1 LGAIANGGMNMGNAE
16 ISIIGQRPVRPDGV
30 DKVTGQAN
38 FGADFTLPRMLHGQ
52 VLRSDCAHARIISI
66 DTTGAER
73 IDGVK
78 AVVTGQDFAHLDY
91 GGVGDLAR
99 DNLAIEK
106 ILFHGHAVAAVAAT
120 SRAIAGEALRAIKVH
135 YEALPPVMTI
145 DDAMKEDA
153 VILHEHNL
161 VDGKPSNIFQQVQ
174 RSNGDIEKGF
184 SEADEIVELEF
195 TTPTVHQGYIE
206 PPVCL
211 ANYRE
216 QGQSTLWSAS
226 QGHFPLRDTVARM
239 MQMSQADLRV
249 TPAEVGGAFGG
260 KTAAYQE
267 AIAMM
272 LSKKSGRPVQM
283 RMTREDVFRAGGPGA
298 ASKTKVKVGA
308 RADGSITA
316 AKVWLAF
323 DSGAF
328 PGAPLG
334 GAMGSVLTA
343 YDIPNVLV
351 QGCAVYVNKPK
362 VRAYRGP
369 GAPQATF
376 AAESVLDEL
385 AQRLA
390 MDPIEFRL
398 KNAVRDGTD
407 SHRGRF
413 RRIGLIDCLKA
424 AKASAHY
431 QASLKAN
438 EGRAVAA
445 GYWHNGAGV
454 SSASIHMNS
463 DGTAALATG
472 SVDLSG
478 TRIALAMMAAEELGI
493 PVTQVSSVVADTE
506 SVGYSNNSAG
516 SRTIN
521 ATGQAVVEA
530 TRDVIDQMKQRAAS
544 GWNVA
549 PDQVSWQDGAAVNP
563 VSGERLTVA
572 EICRDANATGGPIG
586 GRYSHNAVPGL
597 GPSFAVHLCD
607 VAVDP
612 DTGKVSLVRY
622 TTIQDVGRAIH
633 RDAVEGQMQG
643 GAVQGIGWALNEE
656 FVYSDAGVLENPGFL
671 DYRIPL
677 ASDLPMI
684 DTIVVEVPNELHPY
698 GVRGAGEAPIIP
710 PLAAVACAVS
720 NAIGVRITELPC
732 SPPRVLAA
740 MQQAQPD
747 KVNQ

>member
-1 LGAIANGGMNMGNAE
+1 MANTEN
-16 ISIIGQRPVRPDGV
+16 SIIGQRPIRPDSIE
-30 DKVTGQAN
+30 KVTGQAQ
-38 FGADFTLPRMLHGQ
+38 FGADFTLPRMLYGS

-66 DTTGAER
+66 DTSEAEK
-73 IDGVK
+73 IEGVK

-106 ILFHGHAVAAVAAT
+106 ILYHGHALAAVAAI
-120 SRAIAGEALRAIKVH
+120 SRTISDEALRAIRVQ
-135 YEALPPVMTI
+135 YEELVPVMTLE
-145 DDAMKEDA
+145 DAMKEDA

-161 VDGKPSNIFQQVQ
+161 VDGKPSNIFQQAE
-174 RSNGDIEKGF
+174 RSGGDIEQGF
-184 SEADEIVELEF
+184 AEADEIVELEF

-211 ANYRE
+211 ANYSE
-216 QGQSTLWSAS
+216 KGQSTLWSAS

-239 MQMSQADLRV
+239 MQMSQSDLRV

-272 LSKKSGRPVQM
+272 LSKKAGRPVQM
-283 RMTREDVFRAGGPGA
+283 AMTREDVFRAGGPGA
-298 ASKTKVKVGA
+298 ASLSRVRVGA
-308 RADGSITA
+308 KKDGTLTA
-316 AKVWLAF
+316 ADVWLAF

-334 GAMGSVLTA
+334 GGMGSVLTA
-343 YDIPNVLV
+343 YDIPNVRV
-351 QGCAVYVNKPK
+351 RGCAVYVNKPK

-385 AQRLA
+385 ASKLGL
-390 MDPIEFRL
+390 DPIEFRL

-407 SHRGRF
+407 SHRGKF
-413 RRIGLIDCLKA
+413 RNIGLIQCLEA
-424 AKASAHY
+424 ARDSEHY
-431 QASLKAN
+431 QSPLKAN
-438 EGRAVAA
+438 QGRAVAA

-454 SSASIHMNS
+454 SSASLHMNS

-493 PVTQVSSVVADTE
+493 PVTSVSSVVADTE
-506 SVGYSNNSAG
+506 SVGFSNNSAG

-549 PDQVSWQDGAAVNP
+549 PDQVSWENGAAVNP
-563 VSGERLTVA
+563 VSGDRLTVA

-597 GPSFAVHLCD
+597 GPSFAVHICD
-607 VAVDP
+607 TEVDP
-612 DTGKVSLVRY
+612 DTGKVTLVRY
-622 TTIQDVGRAIH
+622 TTVQDVGRAIH

-656 FVYSDAGVLENPGFL
+656 FIYNQTGVLENPGFL

-720 NAIGVRITELPC
+720 NAIGVRITELPV
-732 SPPRVLAA
+732 SPPRVFAA
-740 MQQAQPD
+740 MRRKQ
-747 KVNQ
+747 